1 MTIFVDADACPV
13 KDEVIRVGERHQTEI
28 LFVCDG
34 GLRRPNSQWARLVI
48 VEQGADAADDW
59 IAERIGPGDVCITGD
74 IPLADR
80 CLKAGSAAIDHRGQA
95 WTADNIG
102 SALAMRDLM
111 TDLRSASPLDG
122 PRGGARPFSA
132 QDRSRFLDGLERVM
146 QTLRRQFG

>member
-1 MTIFVDADACPV
+1 MTIYVDADACPV

-48 VEQGADAADDW
+48 VEQGADAADNW
-59 IAERIGPGDVCITGD
+59 IAERIGTGDVCITGD

-80 CLKAGSAAIDHRGQA
+80 CIKAGALAIDHRGQA
-95 WTADNIG
+95 WTPDNIG

-122 PRGGARPFSA
+122 PRGGAKPFSGR
-132 QDRSRFLDGLERVM
+132 DRSMFLDGLERVM
-146 QTLRRQFG
+146 RQAAAAR